1 MKKGKEK
8 HHEHIRI
15 VTVTERAQRQLFYKR
30 RRHNRGT
37 ERRTKMKHY
46 IFNQEKGNQ
55 KIRVFLD
62 DEDGLTYLNFEA
74 ETNGI
79 PCGFSLTINALQREL
94 QEYEDK
100 KAEAEEEIDTKEIL
114 KNFSKALDNVL
125 KIL

>member
-1 MKKGKEK
+1 MGDNYKES
-8 HHEHIRI
+8 E
-15 VTVTERAQRQLFYKR
+15 E
-30 RRHNRGT
+30 NS
-37 ERRTKMKHY
+37 MKHY

-100 KAEAEEEIDTKEIL
+100 KNEEETEIDTKEIL

-125 KIL
+125 KLI

>member
-1 MKKGKEK
+1 
-8 HHEHIRI
+8 
-15 VTVTERAQRQLFYKR
+15 
-30 RRHNRGT
+30 
-37 ERRTKMKHY
+37 MKHY

-55 KIRVFLD
+55 KMRVFLD

-74 ETNGI
+74 EANGI

-100 KAEAEEEIDTKEIL
+100 KNEEETDIDTEEIL

-125 KIL
+125 KLI

>member
-1 MKKGKEK
+1 
-8 HHEHIRI
+8 
-15 VTVTERAQRQLFYKR
+15 
-30 RRHNRGT
+30 
-37 ERRTKMKHY
+37 MKHY

-55 KIRVFLD
+55 KMRVFLD

-100 KAEAEEEIDTKEIL
+100 KNEEETEIDTDEIL

-125 KIL
+125 KLI